1 MAQRPDQLGI
11 VLKAHDVP
19 PNPNQL
25 RKELVDT
32 WCSHPFIASQ
42 CMADLRKDQS
52 RDIDF
57 GCLQNF
63 ATGFAVVSV
72 VNPTLNDN

>member
-1 MAQRPDQLGI
+1 
-11 VLKAHDVP
+11 
-19 PNPNQL
+19 
-25 RKELVDT
+25 
-32 WCSHPFIASQ
+32 
-42 CMADLRKDQS
+42 MADLRKDQS

-63 ATGFAVVSV
+63 ATGFAAVSV